1 MSHDIAEAV
10 DRLLSAFSSGAETPE
25 ECDTERPRSA
35 MSLREIL
42 TLNYEGQQNIYGI
55 CHEQFILFKG
65 GAYLVKR
72 WLRIVGGIAAR
83 HKTLSTPLKAKEL

>member
-1 MSHDIAEAV
+1 MHFLVALK
-10 DRLLSAFSSGAETPE
+10 RLK

-55 CHEQFILFKG
+55 CHEQSIPFKG

-72 WLRIVGGIAAR
+72 RVTYSWWYSHEKKDSEHTIESEKNFKRESADGF
-83 HKTLSTPLKAKEL
+83 

>member
-1 MSHDIAEAV
+1 
-10 DRLLSAFSSGAETPE
+10 
-25 ECDTERPRSA
+25 

-55 CHEQFILFKG
+55 CHEQSIPFKG

-72 WLRIVGGIAAR
+72 RVMNSRCIATTKTDVEPSIVSERDLFPFKNVCG
-83 HKTLSTPLKAKEL
+83 